1 MRTLKSGPIPV
12 TAGLILRAT
21 KNILMTTKV
30 SDTVQC
36 FLAICLI
43 LSIITQPSF
52 MKSLHGFLYPFIMF
66 SMDGQ

>member
-1 MRTLKSGPIPV
+1 
-12 TAGLILRAT
+12 
-21 KNILMTTKV
+21 MTTKV